1 MLTPIKA
8 GIPHLGQKTRAK
20 SVLIFQRPQ
29 YSFSLGR
36 ILSLVVDCGLI
47 SEKVAS
53 WNVVFSVVELQFT
66 TSCSRITVDLLI
78 YINGLPIF
86 IQKNHSQPQKSNS
99 IQEKP
104 LGNNILLHRSCVAP
118 LLFKHLVGL
127 NLMSR

>member
-1 MLTPIKA
+1 MLMPIK
-8 GIPHLGQKTRAK
+8 GEIPHLGQKTRAE

-53 WNVVFSVVELQFT
+53 WNVVFSVVGLQFR
-66 TSCSRITVDLLI
+66 TSCSRIIVDLLI
-78 YINGLPIF
+78 KWIANFPS
-86 IQKNHSQPQKSNS
+86 KNHSQPQKCSS

-104 LGNNILLHRSCVAP
+104 LGNNILLCRCYVAP
-118 LLFKHLVGL
+118 LLFWNLVGL